1 MDESED
7 PNAGGKQV
15 SLITMIN
22 KTNKQKLPRR
32 GKTDWQTGQGWTQT
46 TSNIW

>member
-1 MDESED
+1 MDDSED
-7 PNAGGKQV
+7 PNAGGKRV

-22 KTNKQKLPRR
+22 KSNKNYPVGEK
-32 GKTDWQTGQGWTQT
+32 QTGQGWTQT